1 MLCSQ
6 GLETSSEASAFGC
19 PVRLVLNPLNWSNGE
34 GISEVFPRVLHT
46 HTNIHIYI
54 NIYLYNIVYVGAM
67 NH

>member
-34 GISEVFPRVLHT
+34 GISEVFPKVLHT
-46 HTNIHIYI
+46 HKYTHIY
-54 NIYLYNIVYVGAM
+54 IYLYNIVYVGAM